1 MCKADGVSRHHCPTH
16 HCINVYQLCR
26 LLFWRYTPDVSNPAR
41 LPPAFLDPLTSH
53 THTLSLSLSLSL
65 TLSPIHSFRCTQ
77 RDDVS
82 HSSSILSNPTSPSFG
97 DSSSGG
103 GLKMKIKIKFEG
115 SIPSPTSLALAA
127 AGHDGEFAGKR
138 KRAPYGEAKSKT
150 AEDQEEI
157 EWLEAL
163 ERGDLDDKGDVRHLK
178 REGKKR
184 MYECRMAVCADGF
197 RHTPV
202 RMHLC
207 LCLHAS
213 ACTPVCDRASASL
226 SVSVSAYVY
235 VYVSVSVSVSV
246 SLCVCVCQ
254 AFARIS
260 SLSTVA
266 FVTAFTAAPFLL
278 PPHPTTHHPTS
289 PRSPS
294 SVPPTPP
301 YDSSLRLI
309 TMTHHYDSSPLCV
322 RYHLRLHRT
331 SRQKA
336 MQVEMAHK
344 VAETERMKIMASVP
358 VAPVALSQ
366 EALVRTR

>member
-1 MCKADGVSRHHCPTH
+1 
-16 HCINVYQLCR
+16 
-26 LLFWRYTPDVSNPAR
+26 
-41 LPPAFLDPLTSH
+41 
-53 THTLSLSLSLSL
+53 
-65 TLSPIHSFRCTQ
+65 
-77 RDDVS
+77 
-82 HSSSILSNPTSPSFG
+82 
-97 DSSSGG
+97 
-103 GLKMKIKIKFEG
+103 MKIKIKFEG

-226 SVSVSAYVY
+226 SVSCLCLCLPMPMSLSLSLSLSLSVC
-235 VYVSVSVSVSV
+235 VSV
-246 SLCVCVCQ
+246 CPGQ

-260 SLSTVA
+260 SLTTVA
-266 FVTAFTAAPFLL
+266 FVTTFTAAPFLL
-278 PPHPTTHHPTS
+278 PSHPTTHHPTS

-301 YDSSLRLI
+301 YDSSL
-309 TMTHHYDSSPLCV
+309 
-322 RYHLRLHRT
+322 
-331 SRQKA
+331 
-336 MQVEMAHK
+336 
-344 VAETERMKIMASVP
+344 
-358 VAPVALSQ
+358 
-366 EALVRTR
+366 